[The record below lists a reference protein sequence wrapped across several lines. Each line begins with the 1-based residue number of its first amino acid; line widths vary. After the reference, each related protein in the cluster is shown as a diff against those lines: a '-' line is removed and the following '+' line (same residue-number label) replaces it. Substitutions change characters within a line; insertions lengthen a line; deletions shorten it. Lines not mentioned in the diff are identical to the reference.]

1 MRWISL
7 PVEIAATL
15 LRHRELLGQFI
26 RRDVGG
32 RYRGTYLGLLWSFV
46 IPLLMMAVYTFV
58 FGVVLRARW
67 PGMEQSSVG
76 AFAVMLFAGLVPFN
90 FFSEVVSRA
99 PTLII
104 VNPNYV
110 KKVVFPLEILP
121 VSLTGAALCHC
132 LLSVAVLLAGAA
144 VFLHSLSWS
153 VLLLPLVLLPLVLL
167 ALGLAWLLAALA
179 VFVRDVVYAMG
190 VVLSLCL
197 FLTPIFYP
205 LERVPARLRL
215 VLALNPLA
223 AVVDGFRR
231 VIALGRPPD
240 WPALAYALLVSLVV
254 FAGGYAFFVRMKRSF
269 ADVL

>member
-1 MRWISL
+1 
-7 PVEIAATL
+7 
-15 LRHRELLGQFI
+15 
-26 RRDVGG
+26 
-32 RYRGTYLGLLWSFV
+32 
-46 IPLLMMAVYTFV
+46 
-58 FGVVLRARW
+58 
-67 PGMEQSSVG
+67 
-76 AFAVMLFAGLVPFN
+76 
-90 FFSEVVSRA
+90 
-99 PTLII
+99 
-104 VNPNYV
+104 
-110 KKVVFPLEILP
+110 
-121 VSLTGAALCHC
+121 
-132 LLSVAVLLAGAA
+132 
-144 VFLHSLSWS
+144 